1 MESQKIKENR
11 RAKFLAKMQNQNISK
26 KKPTNKIPMPK
37 ENEKSTTLENTQIP
51 QPKNNQTS
59 QTSEKQKSSLV
70 ATNVNQTNN
79 NTINNNIDLKSIFN
93 NINKI
98 NNFLNENN
106 NQNQIKKKSD
116 DKMENKNINKSL
128 NNDKDNSINN
138 NELNRNIK
146 NTINEIKKETPK
158 SQKINYNEIMEK
170 INQFDNMINFQN
182 IIKKILIIIL
192 SIIHCLNN
200 SLLDNT
206 IAKYTLIIVEIS
218 SFIFNKYYNDQKKKL
233 TNNNISQNNQN
244 NINVKPP
251 DKSEKIAKLLFL
263 NIEIFNNIFF
273 LTNVIK
279 DIFADI
285 SILFFINFGFLIIT
299 KKNN

>member
-251 DKSEKIAKLLFL
+251 DKSTNIAKLLFL

-273 LTNVIK
+273 LINVIK

-285 SILFFINFGFLIIT
+285 SILFFINFGFLIIN

>member
-128 NNDKDNSINN
+128 KNDKDNSINN

-251 DKSEKIAKLLFL
+251 DKSTKIAKLLFL

-299 KKNN
+299 KKSN

>member
-1 MESQKIKENR
+1 
-11 RAKFLAKMQNQNISK
+11 
-26 KKPTNKIPMPK
+26 
-37 ENEKSTTLENTQIP
+37 
-51 QPKNNQTS
+51 
-59 QTSEKQKSSLV
+59 
-70 ATNVNQTNN
+70 
-79 NTINNNIDLKSIFN
+79 
-93 NINKI
+93 
-98 NNFLNENN
+98 
-106 NQNQIKKKSD
+106 
-116 DKMENKNINKSL
+116 MENKNINKSL

-251 DKSEKIAKLLFL
+251 DKSTKIAKLLFL

-299 KKNN
+299 KKSN

>member
-218 SFIFNKYYNDQKKKL
+218 SFIFNKYYNDQKKKV

-251 DKSEKIAKLLFL
+251 DKSTKIAKLLFL

-299 KKNN
+299 KKSN

>member
-251 DKSEKIAKLLFL
+251 DKSTNIAKLLFL

-273 LTNVIK
+273 LTNAIK

-285 SILFFINFGFLIIT
+285 SILFFINFGFLIIN

>member
-251 DKSEKIAKLLFL
+251 DKSTKIAKLLFL

-273 LTNVIK
+273 LINVIK

-299 KKNN
+299 KKSN